1 MLSSF
6 LEGGITPVLKEPLL
20 SFKPSSFSLSL
31 LAAPITALSLLL
43 RLFASIFKAE
53 LELMEPFILSN
64 LSTFIFR
71 VLACIFP
78 LFSAKEAFIPRL
90 EAEILEPFW
99 LETVLEPI

>member
-1 MLSSF
+1 M
-6 LEGGITPVLKEPLL
+6 TPVLKEPLL

-43 RLFASIFKAE
+43 RLLASIFKAE
-53 LELMEPFILSN
+53 LELMVPFILSS
-64 LSTFIFR
+64 LSAFIFR

-78 LFSAKEAFIPRL
+78 LFSTEEAFIPRL

-99 LETVLEPI
+99 LEMVLELI